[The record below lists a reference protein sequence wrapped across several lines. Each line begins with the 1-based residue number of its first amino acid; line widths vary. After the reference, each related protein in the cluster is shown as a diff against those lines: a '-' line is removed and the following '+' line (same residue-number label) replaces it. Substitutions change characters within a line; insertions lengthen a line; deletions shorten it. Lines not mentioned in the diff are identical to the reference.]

1 MNCQNCGAENEPG
14 ARFCAEC
21 GTPLEDLRGATQPLE
36 DNDQTILSTASQLA
50 EEAKTV
56 SVTQDEVAAATGEM
70 ETDLPYEDD
79 DEPTIFSSGPEMVP
93 ASPPPPETPPPAGG
107 SGDGDGGF
115 MSQRNIIIIAVVVL
129 LVLCCCCFFI
139 VLGVLLGSGDIDF
152 NQLLQAFQGY
162 EMLAPH
168 QYFG

>member
-36 DNDQTILSTASQLA
+36 NDDHTILSTASQLA

-56 SVTQDEVAAATGEM
+56 SVTQDEVAVAADEI
-70 ETDLPYEDD
+70 ETDIPYED
-79 DEPTIFSSGPEMVP
+79 DEPTIFSSEPPGMTPAP
-93 ASPPPPETPPPAGG
+93 ASPPPPESPPPAGG
-107 SGDGDGGF
+107 SSSDGGF
-115 MSQRNIIIIAVVVL
+115 LNQRNIIIIAVVVL

-139 VLGVLLGSGDIDF
+139 VLGVILGSGDIQQMF
-152 NQLLQAFQGY
+152 PGLNNLGS
-162 EMLAPH
+162 LAPH
-168 QYFG
+168 RYFG